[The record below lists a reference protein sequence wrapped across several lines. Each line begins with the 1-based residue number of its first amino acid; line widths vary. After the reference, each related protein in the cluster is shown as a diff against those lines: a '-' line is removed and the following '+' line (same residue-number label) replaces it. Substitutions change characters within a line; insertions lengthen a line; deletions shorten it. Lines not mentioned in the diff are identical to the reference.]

1 GGRLEWWKNDGAS
14 YQALTMGLNYRP
26 HANFV
31 IRPEVRYDWVA
42 SDGAAEA
49 VSFTDADEYNNWS
62 FGMDAI
68 FTF

>member
-1 GGRLEWWKNDGAS
+1 
-14 YQALTMGLNYRP
+14 LTMGLNYRP

-42 SDGAAEA
+42 SDGAATA
-49 VSFTDADEYNNWS
+49 QTDDAGNPRFADADDYNNWS